1 MVIGP
6 SVVVPILDAGCG
18 IHQFHG
24 GLITLCHGHFVLNA
38 NVPQGGDIIL
48 RSSDPTEPL
57 AKGVVGVDHIPVTSG
72 IWNEDGALGPV
83 VVPLGDLNEGEHRE
97 QDTKKTCD
105 HNAFTSC
112 YRVLDLVI
120 DSSGPIAT
128 GVFNALCT

>member
-1 MVIGP
+1 M
-6 SVVVPILDAGCG
+6 
-18 IHQFHG
+18 
-24 GLITLCHGHFVLNA
+24 
-38 NVPQGGDIIL
+38 

-97 QDTKKTCD
+97 QDTQKTCD

-112 YRVLDLVI
+112 YRVLDLAI